1 MKNAMAT
8 KISVGNSNTIPFMK
22 THRSGADITRVY
34 SVANAN
40 APPQGTDGECQG
52 LIKCVKV
59 TGRSTA
65 ALRKADVS

>member
-8 KISVGNSNTIPFMK
+8 KISVGNSNIIPFMK
-22 THRSGADITRVY
+22 THRSGAHITRVY
-34 SVANAN
+34 CVANAN

-52 LIKCVKV
+52 LIKMLCK
-59 TGRSTA
+59 GDTA